1 MAERT
6 GIERRQGSL
15 NKVRVWSCSHQHLL
29 KYQYQHHQT
38 ICNYYQAGVIQPS
51 QLFKRKKY
59 IEYRD
64 TCEKAIA
71 TLQKNIF
78 RIFDKSLHTDLYII
92 HESSVLEINSCI
104 FNARSPHL
112 YNLLKDKYFKNA
124 NASPIKCYL
133 YSSEIFHQINGFV
146 RLLYCNLDIKE
157 QEQRL
162 VEYILYIEDKI
173 LPLSGPVDIIN
184 ISFETSDA
192 VDLTVSSS
200 EMADSGLETGS
211 ASPHE
216 NTESENSCTD
226 FEESHVTDYV
236 STDEDFIRV
245 SLSGDVEKSHPNKN
259 TTSSHQSCWCS
270 SGSDRDPINNQGTIS
285 SDVCACGA
293 NKPSARQQNQPPAPK
308 ANSYHKKSSD
318 EATSPEE
325 AKRYREDDPVDDVTR
340 YENEVLNDPFYESD
354 NDNDNEQ
361 SGSGSFVPTGSFEFI
376 EPGNLSPTGNAIRR
390 ELSNDSPE
398 EKSIGDSKS
407 RSMTAEA
414 FNNTSSSSSLLL
426 HAKDDLSLKK
436 SSSSVNSYYFIDA
449 SSLNDDN
456 EITTS
461 NLTRDRVSS
470 GASSVP
476 ISGVSLPT
484 YLKETVSYIPS
495 KSHDQDQHYGLEL
508 RSNNNNINNNN
519 NNSNINNN
527 DDDDD
532 DNRLS
537 ARKSS
542 TTGQETTAEF
552 ERELKLT
559 EYLIP
564 VANDESQ
571 TRKVRNVDLIS
582 EEKFQVKT
590 VEKEL
595 LVVEIKEADSGESN
609 HPSPCI
615 DNNKKAQCNNS
626 VGGGGGDEGDG
637 DGGNEDKESII
648 LINDNV
654 SDNNSSC
661 DSQPLSLV
669 RGNTFELESGDEKLS
684 HLRQEYE
691 RRQGN
696 LVFKNSIPQ
705 YSGHRVDDDLT
716 SLNSTNY
723 SSLSS
728 YFSEPARENKNVD
741 NVTKKYVTRQNN
753 NYSFLDTSRSF
764 NNINI
769 SSNNNETVN
778 CQFDGTNGLYP
789 LAKSASDKF
798 IGTGSETDDS
808 SITDCNSLPTTFDH
822 PLASSSQ
829 SGTMRRTKRDEM
841 TPIVSGGVSSAD
853 YSRPTD
859 SPSVRRKTEST
870 PIVSGGSVITNFPSE
885 RVRSGRMSSSMTT
898 WVVDM
903 SNSGK
908 NTASNNNNNH
918 STKSTNGSSSSSMSH
933 SYSYTETSPKSYS
946 RAKAAE
952 KQNSTGF
959 FVNLKDINCTKN
971 NSTTGVKQPETSK
984 DGGGTFGVTP
994 AGASATKSCEFFI
1007 DMSAQPDKIIKS
1019 SCKKDLSPKNK
1030 PGVADNV
1037 EKKNIF
1043 SMFID
1048 LSEPSTK
1055 KSEDEVTC
1063 RDKKSNKLFNR
1074 MTDSAK
1080 SSSNESPSE
1089 LSRSRDKKPSVF
1101 MFIESDSPVVRRRT
1115 LSTSRSAFQRHSWN
1129 VADKSQSPGNGII
1142 AKGSDEATG
1151 FYRQHKRAHSVS
1163 IEPGT
1168 DKLLQV
1174 KPSGSS
1180 VSLNQL
1186 ERGSSLPAA
1195 PTAQEKPPSI
1205 TTSFEGFDNG
1215 IRDTPPNSHVEILN
1229 DGLRGC
1235 VKRQEYKDLMRSSM
1249 CSSAGAS
1256 VDPKIFDDDQS
1267 EVSVWEK
1274 TGTESTTG
1282 TEGHTRK
1289 SETFDISSGSAS
1301 GPSPGSDNHEFELGE
1316 YRNGSAGFNERRQVE
1331 VPSKI
1336 AETHKSLTETIKK
1349 IECEFNKPEYGQPD
1363 AKKSES
1369 KDTKE
1374 AVGSGFVRLSDLDK
1388 VAPKTGAADQ
1398 ELTTGTR
1405 NIPYRMSSS
1414 IPEMSW
1420 VESKLAINR
1429 TNGPCQVRTL
1439 SSRKFT
1445 SIMSTSLPAKH
1456 NKSPIEEFA
1465 NEYEVEGIV
1474 SESDLSSMQSSMG
1487 RSGADVSTEET
1498 ETSSFANTKPY
1509 NRLGEDLLRMFL
1521 EEINPDVTIDVSGR
1535 RIRAHK
1541 CILSSR
1547 CQYFAAILSGGW
1559 IESAGN
1565 VISLQGYSYSSVH
1578 FALCHIYSGE
1588 SNIPDSISIVELATL
1603 ADMLCLEGLKE
1614 VIGYTI
1620 KVKYCHLFHKPCQ
1633 LCAVGVLECLPLAAA
1648 YGLDEV
1654 YRKSLRWIT
1663 RHFVRIWPC
1672 KAFAALPRELIDKCY
1687 HQHIVHMSADNILQT
1702 IMDCDKLLATL
1713 PNVRWAEPVFRM
1725 VSNLLETALK
1735 FLSENFSSVLSND
1748 SFQALG
1754 RDLTWNI
1761 SRLEDSVLAAAD
1773 RLPPDQACKSY
1784 AKLAKMLA
1792 AVKPE
1797 DSPTN
1802 KPQWG
1807 VLFVDF
1813 LGKIQGRV
1821 EKCLVKEASRAS
1833 RTTTWMK
1840 MDLELRRRIQELA
1853 CLVILPHEALKR
1865 PSRHS
1870 NFLKD
1875 TKTPPSRTSASRS
1888 LDLRRVKMTISEANK
1903 TASKPTVIAQTKKVL
1918 PKPKSDP
1925 LERKMQDSKL
1935 LAAESTIRPKSW
1947 PNKIEVKSRYL
1958 EPRNKS
1964 ASKDTAQQ
1972 LPERVTVQQRR
1983 KIMISSS
1990 DSSRTSSP
1998 AMKRAVDKKPIAK
2011 IKAAVKKD
2019 MRALSSDSLTDT
2031 STKPSAKR
2039 DNLSK
2044 SCGITRPESPSLEP
2058 KDVEIGLSVD
2068 SLAESKK
2075 KPLTVKKVEKM
2086 DTSMSADSLMTEV
2099 TATPKSVV
2107 SNKVSPTLGRPTAKS
2122 LAMERAKKSSPPV
2135 QHKSPLGVTR
2145 RPVRSVESS
2154 TAASRN
2160 RVAAISAYHGSPNLR
2175 RNLLDAAKTPDVPNK
2190 LVNGSASKVTTR
2202 QSMPSTSTPPALK
2215 RDKKDSNPSSSD
2227 SPSKR
2232 SPKSNGSGSAGINRV
2247 NRNLQAA
2254 KKNIVK
2260 GTEEKNKLK
2269 CHNADASKQL
2279 TVGSRSGTFLKDEP
2293 TILKKSDMKTTQVTS

>member
-1 MAERT
+1 MAKST
-6 GIERRQGSL
+6 GIEKRQGSL
-15 NKVRVWSCSHQHLL
+15 NKRVWSCSHQQLL
-29 KYQYQHHQT
+29 KHQQST
-38 ICNYYQAGVIQPS
+38 HNYYLSGAHTHGGNVIQPS
-51 QLFKRKKY
+51 LLFKRKKY

-64 TCEKAIA
+64 TCAKAISV
-71 TLQKNIF
+71 LQKNIF
-78 RIFDKSLHTDLYII
+78 RILEDCLHTDLYII
-92 HESSVLEINSCI
+92 HQATALEINSCI
-104 FNARSPHL
+104 FSARAPNL
-112 YNLLKDKYFKNA
+112 YNHLRDKYFKNDCA
-124 NASPIKCYL
+124 PFECNL
-133 YSSEIFHQINGFV
+133 DSSEIFHQINGFV
-146 RLLYCNLDIKE
+146 RLLYCNLDITE

-162 VEYILYIEDKI
+162 VEYILYIEDRV
-173 LPLSGPVDIIN
+173 LPLNGSIELER
-184 ISFETSDA
+184 SCLETSCDVA
-192 VDLTVSSS
+192 DLTVSRS

-211 ASPHE
+211 FSPHE

-226 FEESHVTDYV
+226 LEESHVTDYV
-236 STDEDFIRV
+236 STDEDLIKV
-245 SLSGDVEKSHPNKN
+245 SYSGDGEKSLSGKN
-259 TTSSHQSCWCS
+259 TNASHSHHTGWCS
-270 SGSDRDPINNQGTIS
+270 SGSDRDPINNQRTIL

-293 NKPSARQQNQPPAPK
+293 NKPSAHEKLPPAAT
-308 ANSYHKKSSD
+308 ANSYQKKSP
-318 EATSPEE
+318 SP
-325 AKRYREDDPVDDVTR
+325 DTPDPVEVQVPAKQYQVDEVAQ

-354 NDNDNEQ
+354 NEQ
-361 SGSGSFVPTGSFEFI
+361 SDSFVVTGSFEFI
-376 EPGNLSPTGNAIRR
+376 EPANLSPTGNAIRQ
-390 ELSNDSPE
+390 EFLNESPE
-398 EKSIGDSKS
+398 EKSKS
-407 RSMTAEA
+407 RSMIVEPSNHTC
-414 FNNTSSSSSLLL
+414 SSSSLFL
-426 HAKDDLSLKK
+426 HATDDFNLKK
-436 SSSSVNSYYFIDA
+436 SSTSDSNNYYFIDA

-456 EITTS
+456 EIAS
-461 NLTRDRVSS
+461 NLTKAASE
-470 GASSVP
+470 ASSVP
-476 ISGVSLPT
+476 ASGISLPT
-484 YLKETVSYIPS
+484 YLKDTVYIPS
-495 KSHDQDQHYGLEL
+495 KSHEHGYGLEL
-508 RSNNNNINNNN
+508 TRGDNNYNNNT
-519 NNSNINNN
+519 
-527 DDDDD
+527 
-532 DNRLS
+532 
-537 ARKSS
+537 RKSFAG
-542 TTGQETTAEF
+542 GQETTAEF
-552 ERELKLT
+552 QCELKLT
-559 EYLIP
+559 EYLS
-564 VANDESQ
+564 NDSPSQ
-571 TRKVRNVDLIS
+571 SRRIRAV
-582 EEKFQVKT
+582 EFEKSSNIKP
-590 VEKEL
+590 VEKES

-615 DNNKKAQCNNS
+615 DNNKKAQCNSAVNIS
-626 VGGGGGDEGDG
+626 EVPGDSDEKEDIIVI
-637 DGGNEDKESII
+637 NEN
-648 LINDNV
+648 L

-696 LVFKNSIPQ
+696 LVFKSSIPQ
-705 YSGHRVDDDLT
+705 YSGHRVDDDLA
-716 SLNSTNY
+716 SLNGTPY

-728 YFSEPARENKNVD
+728 YFSEPAREKNID
-741 NVTKKYVTRQNN
+741 NAAKTRQNN
-753 NYSFLDTSRSF
+753 NYSFAENSRAF
-764 NNINI
+764 N
-769 SSNNNETVN
+769 SVNNNNNDCVD
-778 CQFDGTNGLYP
+778 CQFDGTSNGLHP
-789 LAKSASDKF
+789 LAKSASDKL
-798 IGTGSETDDS
+798 ISAGSETDDS
-808 SITDCNSLPTTFDH
+808 SINDCNSLPSTFDH
-822 PLASSSQ
+822 FALSSQ
-829 SGTMRRTKRDEM
+829 SNTMRRTKRDEM

-870 PIVSGGSVITNFPSE
+870 PIVSGGSVLSNFPNE
-885 RVRSGRMSSSMTT
+885 RVRTSRMSSSMTKT
-898 WVVDM
+898 SWVVDM
-903 SNSGK
+903 SNCGRNNVNNNSPNG
-908 NTASNNNNNH
+908 NNNSNSNNNNNNDG
-918 STKSTNGSSSSSMSH
+918 TKSTNGSSPSSMSQ
-933 SYSYTETSPKSYS
+933 SYSYSESPKSFTRS
-946 RAKAAE
+946 KD
-952 KQNSTGF
+952 KQSF
-959 FVNLKDINCTKN
+959 FVNLKDINCGKDKP
-971 NSTTGVKQPETSK
+971 GVDITLPETSK
-984 DGGGTFGVTP
+984 DT
-994 AGASATKSCEFFI
+994 GASTTKSCEFFI
-1007 DMSAQPDKIIKS
+1007 DLSNESDKTPKNS
-1019 SCKKDLSPKNK
+1019 KKDLSPKSK
-1030 PGVADNV
+1030 AVVDNV

-1048 LSEPSTK
+1048 LSEPNSSSNSGSK
-1055 KSEDEVTC
+1055 KNEDSVTSK
-1063 RDKKSNKLFNR
+1063 DKKSYKLLNR

-1089 LSRSRDKKPSVF
+1089 SSRSKDKKQSVF

-1115 LSTSRSAFQRHSWN
+1115 LSTSRSALQRHSWN
-1129 VADKSQSPGNGII
+1129 VADKSQSPGNGIV
-1142 AKGSDEATG
+1142 AKGTTDEATS

-1163 IEPGT
+1163 IEPLPGV
-1168 DKLLQV
+1168 DKLLLAN
-1174 KPSGSS
+1174 PSGSS

-1186 ERGSSLPAA
+1186 ERGSSLPAK
-1195 PTAQEKPPSI
+1195 PTSLDKASVSV
-1205 TTSFEGFDNG
+1205 TTSFEGYDNG
-1215 IRDTPPNSHVEILN
+1215 IRDTPPNSHVEIIN
-1229 DGLRGC
+1229 DSLRGC
-1235 VKRQEYKDLMRSSM
+1235 VRRQEYKDLMRSSM

-1267 EVSVWEK
+1267 EVSQSQSQSVWDK

-1301 GPSPGSDNHEFELGE
+1301 GPSRGSENQEFELGE
-1316 YRNGSAGFNERRQVE
+1316 FRTGSALNDRRSVE

-1349 IECEFNKPEYGQPD
+1349 IECEFNKPEYCEPV
-1363 AKKSES
+1363 KKS
-1369 KDTKE
+1369 DT
-1374 AVGSGFVRLSDLDK
+1374 GSGFVRLSDLDK
-1388 VAPKTGAADQ
+1388 VPPKSEASDVEA
-1398 ELTTGTR
+1398 R
-1405 NIPYRMSSS
+1405 NINMPYRMCSS

-1420 VESKLAINR
+1420 VESKLAVNR

-1456 NKSPIEEFA
+1456 KSPIEEFA

-1633 LCAVGVLECLPLAAA
+1633 ICAVGVLECLPLAAA

-1735 FLSENFSSVLSND
+1735 FLSENFTSVLSNE

-1784 AKLAKMLA
+1784 AKLAKMMA
-1792 AVKPE
+1792 AVKTDE
-1797 DSPTN
+1797 AIT
-1802 KPQWG
+1802 KPPWG
-1807 VLFVDF
+1807 ALFVDF

-1853 CLVILPHEALKR
+1853 CLVILPHESLKR

-1875 TKTPPSRTSASRS
+1875 SKTPPSRTSASRS
-1888 LDLRRVKMTISEANK
+1888 LDLRRVKMTMTEANK
-1903 TASKPTVIAQTKKVL
+1903 AAAKPTVIAQTRKIL

-1947 PNKIEVKSRYL
+1947 PNKLEVVILFVKSRYL

-1964 ASKDTAQQ
+1964 VSKDTAQQ

-1998 AMKRAVDKKPIAK
+1998 AMKRAVEKKPITK
-2011 IKAAVKKD
+2011 LKAAVKKD
-2019 MRALSSDSLTDT
+2019 MRAVSSDSLTDT
-2031 STKPSAKR
+2031 SAKPSAKR
-2039 DNLSK
+2039 DNTSK

-2058 KDVEIGLSVD
+2058 KDAEIGLSAD
-2068 SLAESKK
+2068 SLADSKK
-2075 KPLTVKKVEKM
+2075 KPLTVKKIEKM

-2160 RVAAISAYHGSPNLR
+2160 RVAAINAYHGSPNLR
-2175 RNLLDAAKTPDVPNK
+2175 RNLLDAAKTPEVLVPSK
-2190 LVNGSASKVTTR
+2190 LVNGTASKVNTR
-2202 QSMPSTSTPPALK
+2202 QSLPSTSTPPASK
-2215 RDKKDSNPSSSD
+2215 REKKDSNPSSSD

-2232 SPKSNGSGSAGINRV
+2232 SPKSNSSGGGGGGGGIGNRV
-2247 NRNLQAA
+2247 NRNSQAA
-2254 KKNIVK
+2254 KTTKTVVK

-2269 CHNADASKQL
+2269 CHNVDALKQL